1 MSYQC
6 PRCNK
11 QCRDNYDLKRHQ
23 ARKTPCVVQQQT
35 VQDTSNVNI
44 NINITNNQQNNITNY
59 NVLPDPQSIPRRVVE
74 RAIDMFDEEQ
84 PMYTTAKSV
93 IYIRGLLNKNP
104 ENRNTNVDP
113 KSAMA
118 MVYNNGRWE
127 RRTKREAIDNSIRQT
142 ARTLS
147 DAADIV
153 GVDTPEDMTECL
165 ETIAVEQLADLGL
178 SPTQLSNI
186 VNMITTVLTK

>member
-1 MSYQC
+1 MSYKCQ
-6 PRCNK
+6 RCNK

-23 ARKTPCVVQQQT
+23 ARKTPCVVKQQN
-35 VQDTSNVNI
+35 VKDTSNVTV

-59 NVLPDPQSIPRRVVE
+59 NVLPDPQAIPRRVVE
-74 RAIDMFDEEQ
+74 RAIDMFDEQQ

-93 IYIRGLLNKNP
+93 IYVRRFLNQKP

-127 RRTKREAIDNSIRQT
+127 RQTKREAIDNSIRQT

-147 DAADIV
+147 DATDIV
-153 GVDTPEDMTECL
+153 GIEAPDDMTECL
-165 ETIAVEQLADLGL
+165 ETIAAEQLANLGL
-178 SPTQLSNI
+178 SPNQLSNI
-186 VNMITTVLTK
+186 VNLITTVLTK

>member
-1 MSYQC
+1 MTATC
-6 PRCNK
+6 DKCNK
-11 QCRDNYDLKRHQ
+11 QFRDKCDLKRHQ
-23 ARKTPCVVQQQT
+23 QRKTPCVVQQT

-44 NINITNNQQNNITNY
+44 NINIQQNNNNITNY

-74 RAIDMFDEEQ
+74 RAIDMFDEEH
-84 PMYTTAKSV
+84 PMYTTTKSV
-93 IYIRGLLNKNP
+93 VFVRRFLNRNR

-118 MVYNNGRWE
+118 TVYNNGRWE
-127 RRTKREAIDNSIRQT
+127 RQTKRDAIDNSIRQT

-153 GVDTPEDMTECL
+153 GAYTPDNMTECL
-165 ETIAVEQLADLGL
+165 ETIASECLANLGL
-178 SPTQLSNI
+178 TANQLSDV
-186 VNMITTVLTK
+186 VNLIATVLTK

>member
-6 PRCNK
+6 RRCNK

-23 ARKTPCVVQQQT
+23 ARKTPCVVQQT
-35 VQDTSNVNI
+35 VQDTSNVTV
-44 NINITNNQQNNITNY
+44 NITINNQQNNITNY

-84 PMYTTAKSV
+84 PMFTTAKSV
-93 IYIRGLLNKNP
+93 VFVRRFLNRNR
-104 ENRNTNVDP
+104 ENRNIHVYTKAP
-113 KSAMA
+113 IAT
-118 MVYNNGRWE
+118 VYNNGRWE
-127 RRTKREAIDNSIRQT
+127 RQTKRDAIDNSIRQT

-153 GVDTPEDMTECL
+153 GADTPENMTECL
-165 ETIAVEQLADLGL
+165 ETIASECLANLGL
-178 SPTQLSNI
+178 TAQQLSDV
-186 VNMITTVLTK
+186 VNLITTVLTK